1 MSLPVRGEVAAL
13 DTLLHEK
20 ILYSLGVNECGKK
33 LLPQICLRNLASFAH
48 EFHPFLLLPSH
59 QTNTHS
65 CARTLHTTHIHYPNL
80 LNFIRLFLE
89 TLFPQG

>member
-1 MSLPVRGEVAAL
+1 MSLPVHGEVAAL

-48 EFHPFLLLPSH
+48 EFHPFLLPPPTK
-59 QTNTHS
+59 QTRVHARVHS
-65 CARTLHTTHIHYPNL
+65 TQHTYTIQ
-80 LNFIRLFLE
+80 IC
-89 TLFPQG
+89 

>member
-33 LLPQICLRNLASFAH
+33 LLPRIYLASFVH
-48 EFHPFLLLPSH
+48 EFHPTPPNKQAPSR
-59 QTNTHS
+59 
-65 CARTLHTTHIHYPNL
+65 ARTLHTTHINYPIL
-80 LNFIRLFLE
+80 LNFITDLFLE
-89 TLFPQG
+89 TLFPKG